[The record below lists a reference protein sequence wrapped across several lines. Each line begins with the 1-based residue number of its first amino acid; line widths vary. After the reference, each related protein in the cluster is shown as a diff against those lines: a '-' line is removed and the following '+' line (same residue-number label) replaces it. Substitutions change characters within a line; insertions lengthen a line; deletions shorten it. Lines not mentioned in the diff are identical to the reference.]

1 MASDFETIISDYGWN
16 KKDEAV
22 IKEIASLI
30 SDDKDLFLKRFY
42 SFLTGF
48 DEIEAAIG
56 KKDQEEFAQRL
67 RDWFS
72 RMLSGGFDEIY
83 FRELYRV
90 GTVLAK
96 KNLTPHH
103 ITAATSFVR
112 DYMYEILGNRCSAKE
127 ERDRLR
133 KSIFKL
139 IDMSVDTISLAFRQ
153 EELSFYLSNS
163 KLHKSIINF
172 AGGFSLLLDMFL
184 TIFLVLLAVI
194 IGAYTAFEILT
205 LFAESYDISKKALS
219 ILGNMLILWAIVELL
234 EENIKHLKGA
244 KFAIKVF
251 VSVGL
256 AAIVREILIA
266 SLAHNYSGLG
276 FMTATLLALGVVYYL
291 LGRNENAK
299 AA

>member
-1 MASDFETIISDYGWN
+1 MASDFETIISDYGWS
-16 KKDEAV
+16 KRDEAV

-42 SFLTGF
+42 SFLMGF
-48 DEIEAAIG
+48 SEIEVAVG
-56 KKDQEEFAQRL
+56 KKGQEEFAQRL
-67 RDWFS
+67 KDWFN
-72 RMLSGGFDEIY
+72 RVLSGEFDEIY

-103 ITAATSFVR
+103 ISAVTSFVR
-112 DYMYEILGNRCSAKE
+112 DYMYEILGDRCSSKE
-127 ERDRLR
+127 NRDRLR

-163 KLHKSIINF
+163 KFHKGIINF
-172 AGGFSLLLDMFL
+172 ASGFSLLLDMFL
-184 TIFLVLLAVI
+184 TIFLVLLAII

-205 LFAESYDISKKALS
+205 LFAEGYNISKKALS

-266 SLAHNYSGLG
+266 SLAHNYGGLG
-276 FMTATLLALGVVYYL
+276 FMTATLLALGVVHYL
-291 LGRNENAK
+291 LGKSENK
-299 AA
+299 IL

>member
-1 MASDFETIISDYGWN
+1 
-16 KKDEAV
+16 
-22 IKEIASLI
+22 
-30 SDDKDLFLKRFY
+30 
-42 SFLTGF
+42 
-48 DEIEAAIG
+48 
-56 KKDQEEFAQRL
+56 
-67 RDWFS
+67 
-72 RMLSGGFDEIY
+72 MLSGDFDEVF
-83 FRELYRV
+83 FRELYRLGKV
-90 GTVLAK
+90 MAK

-103 ITAATSFVR
+103 ITATTAFIR
-112 DYMYEILGNRCSAKE
+112 DYMYEILGTRCQTKE
-127 ERDRLR
+127 DRDRLR

-163 KLHKSIINF
+163 SFHKSIINF

-184 TIFLVLLAVI
+184 TVFLVLLAVI
-194 IGAYTAFEILT
+194 IGAYTAFEIVM

-244 KFAIKVF
+244 KFAVQVF

-291 LGRNENAK
+291 LGKNDAK
-299 AA
+299 RE